1 MSALRLY
8 TYFRSSAAFRVRIAL
23 NLKGLDYQAEFVHL
37 LKDGGE
43 QSGEDYLALNPQ
55 GLIPSLSVAGPAG
68 DQVLTQSLAIIE
80 YLEERYPQPSLL
92 PKDLEQRAF
101 VRSLALMISC
111 DIHPLNNLRLLAYLK
126 DELSIDEAARKCW
139 YCHWLAQGFDAL
151 EQRIVDQFSDSGFCV
166 GQQAGLADLFLI
178 PQFYNALRYGCDV
191 SAYPVLQYIYDNC
204 MAMDAFYLA
213 APEQQPD
220 HEL

>member
-23 NLKGLDYQAEFVHL
+23 NLKGLDYQSEFIHL
-37 LKDGGE
+37 LKEGGE
-43 QSGEDYLALNPQ
+43 HKARDYRAINPQ
-55 GLIPSLSVAGPAG
+55 ALIPSLRIG
-68 DQVLTQSLAIIE
+68 DADEEQVLTQSLAIIE
-80 YLEERYPQPSLL
+80 YLEEKYPQPSLL
-92 PKDLEQRAF
+92 PREMEQRAF

-111 DIHPLNNLRLLAYLK
+111 DIHPLNNLRVLAYLK
-126 DELSIDEAARKCW
+126 DELAVDEAARQCW

-151 EQRIVDQFSDSGFCV
+151 EQRIVDQFSDTGFCV
-166 GQQAGLADLFLI
+166 GEHAGLADLCLI